1 MTKQIARLLKTDIM
15 ADLDLKTLAQ
25 LLKSRGKGRDT
36 VLAHITPE
44 EAQLLKDEGGSG
56 TINEETGL
64 PQFED
69 SAPAP
74 APDTASTPDT
84 AEESLV
90 PAQAYNLSGEG
101 PSPYLNEG
109 NLPGE
114 GASPS
119 NMSGTTP
126 GGQNISQML
135 GAGDSSIKTP
145 SVVTLPQDQQD
156 IGAQIAQQAGA
167 TKAGEQPTKPGDS
180 LTQEQKLKL
189 GLGGGSALLA
199 GLLGKRAMSQTK
211 AAADQQK
218 ALGAPLVA
226 QGQEMMSKAQ
236 QGQLGDAQQQ
246 QYQAA
251 QAQLASAQAKSG
263 GVGAAQAAT
272 QLAAFRNQLLSA
284 QLKAGQDLYSQ
295 GNAYVQNAIKMG
307 LTGDQQ
313 LAQMLQGMT
322 GSITS
327 MFGGQPT
334 RPTTP
339 VQ

>member
-1 MTKQIARLLKTDIM
+1 MARLLKTDIM

-74 APDTASTPDT
+74 DTAPTPNI

-90 PAQAYNLSGEG
+90 PAQAYNL
-101 PSPYLNEG
+101 
-109 NLPGE
+109 PGE
-114 GASPS
+114 GASLS

-126 GGQNISQML
+126 DGQNISQML
-135 GAGDSSIKTP
+135 GAGDSLIKTP
-145 SVVTLPQDQQD
+145 SVVTLPQGEKD

-167 TKAGEQPTKPGDS
+167 TKAGEQPTKPGFLDS

-189 GLGGGSALLA
+189 GLGGGSALLT

-295 GNAYVQNAIKMG
+295 GNVYVQNAIKMG

-339 VQ
+339 VK

>member
-1 MTKQIARLLKTDIM
+1 MTKQMARLLKTDIM

-69 SAPAP
+69 SASVENSAPEKPAIATPVSDTEQPYQSELP
-74 APDTASTPDT
+74 AEQAQSNFIDTSGGATSLGNIGLPQSYQGT
-84 AEESLV
+84 A
-90 PAQAYNLSGEG
+90 
-101 PSPYLNEG
+101 
-109 NLPGE
+109 PG
-114 GASPS
+114 A
-119 NMSGTTP
+119 
-126 GGQNISQML
+126 
-135 GAGDSSIKTP
+135 AP

-156 IGAQIAQQAGA
+156 IGAKIAQQAGA
-167 TKAGEQPTKPGDS
+167 TQTTEQPTKPGFLDS

-189 GLGGGSALLA
+189 GLGGGSALLT

-211 AAADQQK
+211 AAADQQR

-272 QLAAFRNQLLSA
+272 QLAAFRNQLLDA
-284 QLKAGQDLYSQ
+284 QLKAGQNLYSQ

>member
-1 MTKQIARLLKTDIM
+1 MARLLKTDIM

-74 APDTASTPDT
+74 DTASTPDI

-101 PSPYLNEG
+101 PSPYLQEG

-114 GASPS
+114 GASFL

-167 TKAGEQPTKPGDS
+167 TKADEQPPKPG

-189 GLGGGSALLA
+189 GLGGGSALLT

-295 GNAYVQNAIKMG
+295 GNVYVQNAIKMG

-334 RPTTP
+334 RPTTQVP
-339 VQ
+339 

>member
-1 MTKQIARLLKTDIM
+1 MARLLKTDIM

-69 SAPAP
+69 ADFVENSIPGESATATP
-74 APDTASTPDT
+74 APDSGQPYQSELPAEQAQSHFIDTSGGATSLGNIGLPQSFQGTP
-84 AEESLV
+84 
-90 PAQAYNLSGEG
+90 Q
-101 PSPYLNEG
+101 
-109 NLPGE
+109 
-114 GASPS
+114 GA
-119 NMSGTTP
+119 
-126 GGQNISQML
+126 
-135 GAGDSSIKTP
+135 TP
-145 SVVTLPQDQQD
+145 SVVTLPQGEQD

-167 TKAGEQPTKPGDS
+167 TKAGEQPTKPGFLDS

-189 GLGGGSALLA
+189 GLGGGSALLT

-295 GNAYVQNAIKMG
+295 GNVYVQNAIKMG

>member
-1 MTKQIARLLKTDIM
+1 M

-69 SAPAP
+69 
-74 APDTASTPDT
+74 TPSVET
-84 AEESLV
+84 
-90 PAQAYNLSGEG
+90 P
-101 PSPYLNEG
+101 P
-109 NLPGE
+109 PGE
-114 GASPS
+114 PATATPISDTGQPYQSELPAEQAQSNFIDTSGGATSLGNIGLPQS
-119 NMSGTTP
+119 YQGTAP
-126 GGQNISQML
+126 G
-135 GAGDSSIKTP
+135 AAP

-167 TKAGEQPTKPGDS
+167 NQPAEQPTKPGFFDS

-189 GLGGGSALLA
+189 GLGGGSALLT

-211 AAADQQK
+211 AASDQQR

-272 QLAAFRNQLLSA
+272 QLAAFRNQLLDA
-284 QLKAGQDLYSQ
+284 QLKAGQNLYSQ
-295 GNAYVQNAIKMG
+295 GNVYVQNAIKMG

-327 MFGGQPT
+327 MFGAQPT

>member
-1 MTKQIARLLKTDIM
+1 MTKQMARLLKTDIM

-69 SAPAP
+69 SA
-74 APDTASTPDT
+74 STPDI
-84 AEESLV
+84 AEESLL
-90 PAQAYNLSGEG
+90 PAQ
-101 PSPYLNEG
+101 PYSQEG

-114 GASPS
+114 GASPYLQEGYLPGEGAS
-119 NMSGTTP
+119 PSDMSGITP

-135 GAGDSSIKTP
+135 GAGDSSVKAP
-145 SVVTLPQDQQD
+145 SVVTLPQGEQD

-167 TKAGEQPTKPGDS
+167 TKAGEQPTKPGFLDS
-180 LTQEQKLKL
+180 LTQDQKLKL
-189 GLGGGSALLA
+189 GLGGGSALLT

-295 GNAYVQNAIKMG
+295 GNVYVQNAIKMG

>member
-1 MTKQIARLLKTDIM
+1 
-15 ADLDLKTLAQ
+15 
-25 LLKSRGKGRDT
+25 
-36 VLAHITPE
+36 
-44 EAQLLKDEGGSG
+44 
-56 TINEETGL
+56 
-64 PQFED
+64 
-69 SAPAP
+69 
-74 APDTASTPDT
+74 
-84 AEESLV
+84 
-90 PAQAYNLSGEG
+90 
-101 PSPYLNEG
+101 
-109 NLPGE
+109 
-114 GASPS
+114 
-119 NMSGTTP
+119 
-126 GGQNISQML
+126 
-135 GAGDSSIKTP
+135 
-145 SVVTLPQDQQD
+145 
-156 IGAQIAQQAGA
+156 
-167 TKAGEQPTKPGDS
+167 
-180 LTQEQKLKL
+180 
-189 GLGGGSALLA
+189 
-199 GLLGKRAMSQTK
+199 LGKRAMSQTK
-211 AAADQQK
+211 AASDQQR

-272 QLAAFRNQLLSA
+272 QLAAFRNQLLDA
-284 QLKAGQDLYSQ
+284 QLKAGQNLYSQ

>member
-1 MTKQIARLLKTDIM
+1 MTKQMARLLKTDIM

-69 SAPAP
+69 SSPVETAVSEEPATPTP
-74 APDTASTPDT
+74 APDTGQPYQSELPAEQAQSNFIDTSGGATSLGNIGLPQSFQGTP
-84 AEESLV
+84 
-90 PAQAYNLSGEG
+90 
-101 PSPYLNEG
+101 
-109 NLPGE
+109 PG
-114 GASPS
+114 A
-119 NMSGTTP
+119 
-126 GGQNISQML
+126 
-135 GAGDSSIKTP
+135 AP

-167 TKAGEQPTKPGDS
+167 SKAGEQPTKPGFPDS
-180 LTQEQKLKL
+180 LTHEEKLKL

-272 QLAAFRNQLLSA
+272 QLEAFRNQLLSA

>member
-1 MTKQIARLLKTDIM
+1 MARLLKTDIM

-74 APDTASTPDT
+74 DTASTPDI

-114 GASPS
+114 GAPSPS

-145 SVVTLPQDQQD
+145 SVVTLPQGEQD

-167 TKAGEQPTKPGDS
+167 TKAGEQPTKPGFLDS

-189 GLGGGSALLA
+189 GLGGGSALLT

-272 QLAAFRNQLLSA
+272 QLEAFRNQLLSA

-295 GNAYVQNAIKMG
+295 GNVYVQNAIKMG

>member
-1 MTKQIARLLKTDIM
+1 MTKQMARLLKTDIM

-69 SAPAP
+69 SASVENSAPEEPAIATPVSDTGQPYQSELP
-74 APDTASTPDT
+74 AEQAQSNFIDTSGGATSLGNIGLPQSYQGT
-84 AEESLV
+84 A
-90 PAQAYNLSGEG
+90 
-101 PSPYLNEG
+101 
-109 NLPGE
+109 PG
-114 GASPS
+114 A
-119 NMSGTTP
+119 
-126 GGQNISQML
+126 
-135 GAGDSSIKTP
+135 AP

-167 TKAGEQPTKPGDS
+167 TQTTEQPTKPGFLDS

-189 GLGGGSALLA
+189 GLGGGSALLT

-211 AAADQQK
+211 AASDQQR

-236 QGQLGDAQQQ
+236 QGQLGEAQQQ

-272 QLAAFRNQLLSA
+272 QLAAFRNQLLDA
-284 QLKAGQDLYSQ
+284 QLKAGQNLYSQ
-295 GNAYVQNAIKMG
+295 GNVYVQNAIKMG